1 MRKFVRLCSFA
12 SSSVGHP
19 RTCSASSSP
28 RRELAIRL
36 RRLALGLAVLA
47 SSALAG
53 CGGGEPERET
63 LRFVSLAWQ
72 EQAID
77 ANRALIDAWNADTTH
92 MPVEYVQGTWGS
104 IHDFL
109 ITAFETGDVPD
120 VFHYEAVNIVDFAR
134 RGNLADLGP
143 LLSDS
148 LRADVLDV
156 AWDTVRDEDGAI
168 TGVPFL
174 LDAFVV
180 LYNERLFREAGI
192 EPPTADDPWTWDE
205 LRAAAR
211 TLTRDTD
218 GDGATDQWG
227 AAFGLRN
234 ASNIMLN
241 LSLTFGG
248 GYFRH
253 DADEVRVEVG
263 APERALLTTVHEM
276 MYRDRTAPASG
287 VGMTGSNLIPGFLDG
302 DYAMLVGIGSWA
314 RQQIVEN
321 APPDFA
327 WGVMPPARGRTQQQ
341 GANAQTLS
349 IPADSPH
356 RAEAMAFIEYFLS
369 SQNTTEL
376 ARSDWMIPARRSSI
390 EALRDE
396 PAAHGWAPTLAIADD
411 LVRGPWMGV
420 PGLTEWKGRIATPT
434 FQEIFSNRLSIDAA
448 AARIEDDSEHVLGR
462 YR

>member
-1 MRKFVRLCSFA
+1 MSGAA
-12 SSSVGHP
+12 STT
-19 RTCSASSSP
+19 RA
-28 RRELAIRL
+28 LL
-36 RRLALGLAVLA
+36 RLAVVAGAL
-47 SSALAG
+47 LAG
-53 CGGGEPERET
+53 CGRGGEERDAI
-63 LRFVSLAWQ
+63 RFVSLAWQ

-77 ANRALIDAWNADTTH
+77 ANKEIVAAWNADTTRT
-92 MPVEYVQGTWGS
+92 PVEYVQGTWGS
-104 IHDFL
+104 VHDFL

-120 VFHYEAVNIVDFAR
+120 VFHYEAVNTVDFAR

-156 AWDTVRDEDGAI
+156 AWETVRTGDGAV

-180 LYNERLFREAGI
+180 LYNRELFERAGV
-192 EPPTADDPWTWDE
+192 EPPTVGEPWTWAQ
-205 LRAAAR
+205 LRRAAR
-211 TLTRDTD
+211 RLTRDTD
-218 GDGATDQWG
+218 GDGETDQWG

-234 ASNIMLN
+234 SSNIVLN
-241 LSLTFGG
+241 LSLGFGG

-253 DADEVRVEVG
+253 GGDGVRVEVG
-263 APERALLTTVHEM
+263 PAEKALLRTIHDM
-276 MYRDRTAPASG
+276 MHRDRTAPTAG
-287 VGMTGSNLIPGFLDG
+287 VGMSGTDLIPGFLDG

-314 RQQIVEN
+314 RQQVVEN
-321 APPDFA
+321 APDGFA
-327 WGVMPPARGRTQQQ
+327 WGVLPPPSARTQRQ

-349 IPADSPH
+349 IPAASPH
-356 RAEAMAFIEYFLS
+356 REEAMAFIEFFLS
-369 SQNTTEL
+369 SQNMTRL

-390 EALRDE
+390 AALASE
-396 PAAHGWAPTLAIADD
+396 PEAHGWTTTLAVAND

-434 FQEIFSNRLSIDAA
+434 FQEVFSGRLSIDAA
-448 AARIEDDSEHVLGR
+448 AARIEDDSERILGR